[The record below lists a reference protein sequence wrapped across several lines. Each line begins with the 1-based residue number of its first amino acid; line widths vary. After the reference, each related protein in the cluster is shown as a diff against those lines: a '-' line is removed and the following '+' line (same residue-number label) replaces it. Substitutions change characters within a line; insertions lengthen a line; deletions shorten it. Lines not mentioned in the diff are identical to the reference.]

1 MRGGSFRAGQQET
14 WPARNL
20 SCCPVF
26 SSEDAAPVSLPPT
39 FDSAT
44 SESGTKISPSPAA
57 VTSIAR
63 VTWPAGPIV
72 TARTALVSPSTTKM
86 HRICGRFSEM
96 PSAECDVR
104 HTGPRHRSA
113 GEPAAVPA
121 GDGGRGGS
129 PVEGFRQHRLMRRR
143 QLPEGVGH
151 KSPVDDLI
159 DTAGR

>member
-26 SSEDAAPVSLPPT
+26 SSEDATPVSLPPT

-63 VTWPAGPIV
+63 SAGDPADRVGVRDNAATSAWPASW
-72 TARTALVSPSTTKM
+72 TA
-86 HRICGRFSEM
+86 
-96 PSAECDVR
+96 
-104 HTGPRHRSA
+104 
-113 GEPAAVPA
+113 AA
-121 GDGGRGGS
+121 RW
-129 PVEGFRQHRLMRRR
+129 
-143 QLPEGVGH
+143 
-151 KSPVDDLI
+151 
-159 DTAGR
+159 